1 MNERN
6 GTEICYQS
14 FYLKIEKLLDE
25 MAPYCK
31 MTKKEIRLEQRPWI
45 TQGLLISMSVRDK
58 LYKRRALEKDEQVKN
73 DTSVLYKR
81 YRNLIVSLLKRSKQN
96 YYEFFFI
103 QNQSNAKKTWDGIRS
118 LINVSKRKSLPTSK
132 LIYKNKER
140 TSNIDM
146 AESLNDFFVNIG
158 ASVEAK
164 IPQSKKH
171 FSSYLV
177 NPNNKSIFVNP
188 CTEYELRM
196 IIGSLKSSK
205 ACGPNSISTNLLI
218 EFSDL
223 LINPL
228 VSIINM
234 SFKEGIFPSL
244 NKQAIVCP
252 IHKKED
258 IKRCENYRPI
268 SLLPNMSKIFE
279 RLMYIRLEDFLNSSD
294 IMYKFQFGFRKGYS
308 TNHALLSIVEQIRN
322 ALDNKMFTC
331 GVFIDLEK
339 AFDTVN

>member
-1 MNERN
+1 
-6 GTEICYQS
+6 
-14 FYLKIEKLLDE
+14 
-25 MAPYCK
+25 
-31 MTKKEIRLEQRPWI
+31 
-45 TQGLLISMSVRDK
+45 
-58 LYKRRALEKDEQVKN
+58 
-73 DTSVLYKR
+73 
-81 YRNLIVSLLKRSKQN
+81 
-96 YYEFFFI
+96 
-103 QNQSNAKKTWDGIRS
+103 
-118 LINVSKRKSLPTSK
+118 
-132 LIYKNKER
+132 
-140 TSNIDM
+140 
-146 AESLNDFFVNIG
+146 
-158 ASVEAK
+158 
-164 IPQSKKH
+164 
-171 FSSYLV
+171 
-177 NPNNKSIFVNP
+177 
-188 CTEYELRM
+188 M

-205 ACGPNSISTNLLI
+205 ACGPNSISINLLI

-279 RLMYIRLEDFLNSSD
+279 CLMYIRLEDFLNSSD

-322 ALDNKMFTC
+322 ANYIILKLTQ
-331 GVFIDLEK
+331 
-339 AFDTVN
+339 